1 MWTHPHGFG
10 PAVRAE
16 VSTSR
21 WSGTMAGMSDP
32 IEETHDAAME
42 DAARSLAKALEDPEI
57 AATFRGV
64 QEHLGSFT
72 FDPVGTLDED

>member
-1 MWTHPHGFG
+1 
-10 PAVRAE
+10 
-16 VSTSR
+16 
-21 WSGTMAGMSDP
+21 MAKVTGRGHDGGMSDP
-32 IEETHDAAME
+32 IEETNDAAMQ
-42 DAARSLAKALEDPEI
+42 DAVRSLEKALEDPEI

>member
-1 MWTHPHGFG
+1 MT
-10 PAVRAE
+10 
-16 VSTSR
+16 
-21 WSGTMAGMSDP
+21 DP
-32 IEETHDAAME
+32 IEQTQDAAME

-72 FDPVGTLDED
+72 FDPVGTLDEN